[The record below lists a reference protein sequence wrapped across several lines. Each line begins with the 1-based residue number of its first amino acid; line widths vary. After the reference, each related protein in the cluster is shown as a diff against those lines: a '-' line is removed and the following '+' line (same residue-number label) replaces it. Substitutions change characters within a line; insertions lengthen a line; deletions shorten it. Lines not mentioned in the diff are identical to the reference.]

1 MDFLFNVINHP
12 CVGASL
18 RPVFCLGPITTNPTF
33 DYQEVPVIAE
43 YFINEQIRD
52 KEIRLIGSSGEMLGI
67 FSSRDAQKMA
77 EDKNL
82 DLVKISPGAKP
93 PVCKIMDF
101 SKFKFEQAKKDREA
115 RKKQKTVDTKELRLS
130 PNIDTHD
137 IEVRVKRAIEFL
149 KNGDKVKVTVK
160 FRYGRELGRTDTA
173 HKILK
178 SFAESVADYGT
189 IDRPPKMEARQM
201 SMFLVAK
208 NPDKNADKDKTAE
221 KSDKAAIPMKKST

>member
-1 MDFLFNVINHP
+1 M
-12 CVGASL
+12 
-18 RPVFCLGPITTNPTF
+18 
-33 DYQEVPVIAE
+33 EVPAIAE

-52 KEIRLIGSSGEMLGI
+52 KEVRLIDASGEMLGI
-67 FSSRDAQKMA
+67 FLSRDAQKMA

-82 DLVKISPGAKP
+82 DLVKISPNAKP

-115 RKKQKTVDTKELRLS
+115 RKKQKIVDTKELRLS

-173 HKILK
+173 HTILK
-178 SFAESVADYGT
+178 NFAESVAEYGT

-201 SMFLVAK
+201 SMFLVSK
-208 NPDKNADKDKTAE
+208 NTEKAEKPAKTANNE
-221 KSDKAAIPMKKST
+221 QKQEQKQG

>member
-1 MDFLFNVINHP
+1 MGTLWWPRFLCF
-12 CVGASL
+12 
-18 RPVFCLGPITTNPTF
+18 GPIF
-33 DYQEVPVIAE
+33 QEVLHITE
-43 YFINEQIRD
+43 YYINEQVRD
-52 KEIRLIGSSGEMLGI
+52 KEIRLIGANGEMLGVMP
-67 FSSRDAQKMA
+67 SRDAQKLA
-77 EDKNL
+77 EEKNL
-82 DLVKISPGAKP
+82 DLVKISPNAKP

-115 RKKQKTVDTKELRLS
+115 RKKQKIVDTKELRLS

-173 HKILK
+173 HTILK
-178 SFAESVADYGT
+178 NFAESVAEYGT

-208 NPDKNADKDKTAE
+208 KDDKEKAE
-221 KSDKAAIPMKKST
+221 AKQ